1 MILGHVIGGPLDAMI
16 ELGLPL
22 VIFAALWWWSAR
34 KERERGSGSAG
45 PSEHRKRKSEADVG
59 PKATTEEQEKK

>member
-1 MILGHVIGGPLDAMI
+1 MRAHLIGGPLDAVI

-22 VIFAALWWWSAR
+22 LIFAALWWWSAR

-45 PSEHRKRKSEADVG
+45 PSEHNKRKREADVG
-59 PKATTEEQEKK
+59 PTGPTKEEQEKK